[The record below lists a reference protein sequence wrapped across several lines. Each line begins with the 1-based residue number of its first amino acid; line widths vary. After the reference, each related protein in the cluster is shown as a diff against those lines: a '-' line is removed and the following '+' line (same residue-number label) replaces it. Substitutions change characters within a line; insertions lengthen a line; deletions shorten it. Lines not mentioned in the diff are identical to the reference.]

1 MRIGTTNLKRLGRA
15 GAIALVWLVTLARPA
30 AVQSGP
36 QASRLLP
43 PDSLLAIELK
53 SPESALTAFVRS
65 RRLFPLRP
73 GSEAAEPAVI
83 DEKVVWLPFLPASAA
98 LVYAL
103 ELPYRDRFRR
113 VLAGWL
119 ERSSGPCGFGL
130 LPVGRFHAEPV
141 LAFTFPPGAVPE
153 RTPDGFHAETEGGT
167 WIVSP
172 SLAATR
178 RVKDYLA
185 HRQSPRPSRTGVDH
199 FRLRIRLKELLF
211 RRPAACESALSV
223 LRYFVSEVPE
233 SIEVGWANGEET
245 IRIEVGPTASM
256 LEPTSGSLRP
266 TYIYCSVRF
275 LGKLAFPECLGV
287 LSRRLESDPLGIR
300 TVLARAWPV
309 PAPALRDLVRHLT
322 GRFQVL
328 VPPSS
333 GGLLPVLGIEVRN
346 PRTALARLRRLLVAS
361 GVCEERERVTGV
373 FEFPYRLPPE
383 VRRNHMLLVFFRN
396 LNQRREYRVA
406 MAGRWIWLGPEREVE
421 AVLEAFDADQEIEA
435 LPNRRPNPDP
445 EKPEPKGTVR
455 PGYGRFEVN
464 TAPLW
469 DDLLY
474 EHGQVTLEGE
484 ATTRAIRSLRESRGE
499 LADALGPFSYEV
511 DRSGSTLILRRPAAY
526 AKSLL
531 TVLAAYGYRSYQE
544 LRHEEEQVRLAA
556 QKELKILLR
565 AQLAHRARYGR
576 FAETPDD
583 LVRARLWRPD
593 ASAAD
598 SAYRFAFKLSPVGAP
613 ETASRTEEAGGR
625 GSRLIA
631 YAIPRG
637 LSPAGRRP
645 AYLIQEDGKLFTGR
659 AEPGDLVRMPEGD
672 LRDLGWRRVVE

>member
-1 MRIGTTNLKRLGRA
+1 MRIESTNLIRLGIA
-15 GAIALVWLVTLARPA
+15 GGFALLWLATPA
-30 AVQSGP
+30 FPAGP
-36 QASRLLP
+36 PPASRLLP
-43 PDSLLAIELK
+43 PDSLLAIELQ
-53 SPESALTAFVRS
+53 SPESALSAFVRS

-73 GSEAAEPAVI
+73 GSEALKPA
-83 DEKVVWLPFLPASAA
+83 DEKIVWLPFLPASAA

-141 LAFTFPPGAVPE
+141 LVFTFPPGAAPE
-153 RTPDGFHAETEGGT
+153 RIPDGFHAETEGGT

-185 HRQSPRPSRTGVDH
+185 RRQSPRPSRAGVDH
-199 FRLRIRLKELLF
+199 YRLRMRLKELLF

-223 LRYFVSEVPE
+223 LRYFVSQIPE
-233 SIEVGWANGEET
+233 SIEVSWEGGEET
-245 IRIEVGPTASM
+245 VRVEVGSTASL
-256 LEPTSGSLRP
+256 LEPTNGSLRP
-266 TYIYCSVRF
+266 TYVYCSVRF
-275 LGKLAFPECLGV
+275 AGKLALPECLGA
-287 LSRRLESDPLGIR
+287 LSRTLENDPLGIR

-309 PAPALRDLVRHLT
+309 PAPELRDLARHLT
-322 GRFQVL
+322 GRFQVV

-333 GGLLPVLGIEVRN
+333 GGLLPVLGLEVRN
-346 PRTALARLRRLLVAS
+346 PRNALARLRRVLVAS
-361 GVCEERERVTGV
+361 GVCEQRERATGV

-396 LNQRREYRVA
+396 HNQRREFRVA
-406 MAGRWIWLGPEREVE
+406 MAGGWIWLGPEREIE
-421 AVLEAFDADQEIEA
+421 AVLEAFDADQETESR
-435 LPNRRPNPDP
+435 PNRPTPDP
-445 EKPEPKGTVR
+445 EAPDRERAVR
-455 PGYGRFEVN
+455 SGYGRFELS

-474 EHGQVTLEGE
+474 EHGLVTLEGE
-484 ATTRAIRSLRESRGE
+484 ATTQVIRSLRESRGE

-511 DRSGSTLILRRPAAY
+511 DRSGSTLIFRRPATY
-526 AKSLL
+526 EKSLL

-593 ASAAD
+593 AGAGD
-598 SAYRFAFKLSPVGAP
+598 PTYRFAFNLNTVGAP
-613 ETASRTEEAGGR
+613 GAANRMEAGGR
-625 GSRLIA
+625 GTRLIV

-637 LSPAGRRP
+637 LSLAGRRP

-672 LRDLGWRRVVE
+672 PRDLGWRRVVE